1 MEIEHS
7 IFDICCFVLT
17 LSMELNQAIT
27 LLQHPAI
34 IKNDKQVWADLGSG
48 EGLFSRALA
57 SLLAAGGTIYAV
69 DQNKSALQRIKRQET
84 VMIKPIYADFVKD
97 DLAFHDLNGILMANA
112 LHFVQDKTT
121 LIKKLAGYCRAEH
134 SFLIVEYDTD
144 TPNPWVPYPLSFI
157 SLKQFFHQCG
167 YTSVDKIHEVPSLYG
182 RSKIYSAIIK

>member
-1 MEIEHS
+1 
-7 IFDICCFVLT
+7 
-17 LSMELNQAIT
+17 MELNQAIT

-57 SLLAAGGTIYAV
+57 SLLAADSTIYAV
-69 DQNKSALQRIKRQET
+69 DQNKSALQKIKQQQK
-84 VMIKPIYADFVKD
+84 VMIKPTYADFVKD

-121 LIKKLAGYCRAEH
+121 LIKKLAGYCHKEH
-134 SFLIVEYDTD
+134 CFLIVEYDTD

-157 SLKQFFHQCG
+157 TLKQFFQQCG
-167 YTSVDKIHEVPSLYG
+167 YKSVDKIHEVPSLYG
-182 RSKIYSAIIK
+182 RAKIYSAIIKP